1 MSKVTLKQAK
11 SSFMDACNYIKN
23 GKHII
28 KDYAKL
34 KEKILYVLYQPK
46 TLTYSEYAGALA
58 QDLRI
63 DKNEVKFV
71 NEVVK
76 LYNLKMR
83 FNKKNNLELYK

>member
-1 MSKVTLKQAK
+1 MSTLTLKQAK
-11 SSFMDACNYIKN
+11 SSFMDACNYIKT
-23 GKHII
+23 GKHLI

-34 KEKILYVLYQPK
+34 KERVSYVLYQPK
-46 TLTYSEYAGALA
+46 SLTYAEYAGALA